1 MLPYYFN
8 NGVIRLP
15 SYGFMIGIGI
25 LWASYLSYKTA
36 DKRLRS
42 IYGSSYKDV
51 KTRIPSGENMT
62 DIIFAAILF
71 GFIGG
76 KLLHILPNLSYV
88 LKNASIRDLISN
100 GFVIYGSIIGG
111 SFGIWLY
118 CYMKKIDVL
127 TSFDNI
133 MPFVSMAQ
141 GFGRIGCFCAG
152 CCYGKP
158 TSSPIGVVF
167 TSEFS
172 QAPTGIALVPT
183 QLISSAGN
191 FCFFIILYL
200 ISKKNEKRGF
210 VTASYMLL
218 YSVGRFI
225 IEFYRGDSI
234 RGFIGALSTS
244 QFISIFIFIC
254 GAALMNYSLKRQNN
268 SYADV
273 DKK

>member
-8 NGVIRLP
+8 NGVIKLP
-15 SYGFMIGIGI
+15 SYGLMIAIGI
-25 LWASYLSYKTA
+25 LLAAYLSYNNA

-51 KTRIPSGENMT
+51 NTRLPRGENMT
-62 DIIFAAILF
+62 DIIFAAIIF

-76 KLLHILPNLSYV
+76 KLLHILPNISAV
-88 LKNASIRDLISN
+88 LKNPSITDIISN

-111 SFGIWLY
+111 ALGVGLY
-118 CYMKKIDVL
+118 CYLKKIDAL
-127 TSFDNI
+127 TAFDNI
-133 MPFVSMAQ
+133 MPFVSLAQ

-152 CCYGKP
+152 CCYGIP
-158 TSSPIGVVF
+158 TDGPFGVVF
-167 TSEFS
+167 KSEFS
-172 QAPTGIALVPT
+172 QAPTGVPLIPT
-183 QLISSAGN
+183 QLISSEGN

-210 VTASYMLL
+210 TTAVYMLL
-218 YSVGRFI
+218 YSIGRFI

-244 QFISIFIFIC
+244 QFISIFIFIF
-254 GAALMNYSLKRQNN
+254 GVVLMIYSLKRKNN
-268 SYADV
+268 TYADV
-273 DKK
+273 DKN